1 MSQIN
6 AQVANS
12 LADSRAALYDSAT
25 LRDSGGVIVATYA
38 LGAGAFNAA
47 TAGEADLSSTITSTA
62 LVDADF
68 DAANGT
74 LTLSGPG
81 SVEEVLT
88 AGGPSSSAEAIV
100 ENDLQ
105 TSTGEVYETKAC
117 NLTSLTLKQP
127 YTA

>member
-6 AQVANS
+6 QTVANN
-12 LADSRAALYDSAT
+12 LADSRADLYNSAT
-25 LRDSGGVIVATYA
+25 LRDSSSTIVATYS

-47 TAGEADLSSTITSTA
+47 TGGEAQLSGPITSTA

-68 DAANGT
+68 STVNGT
-74 LTLSGPG
+74 LTLTGPSGE
-81 SVEEVLT
+81 EEVLT
-88 AGGPSSSAEAIV
+88 AGGPGSGAEAIV

-105 TSTGEVYETKAC
+105 TSTGEVYESKAC